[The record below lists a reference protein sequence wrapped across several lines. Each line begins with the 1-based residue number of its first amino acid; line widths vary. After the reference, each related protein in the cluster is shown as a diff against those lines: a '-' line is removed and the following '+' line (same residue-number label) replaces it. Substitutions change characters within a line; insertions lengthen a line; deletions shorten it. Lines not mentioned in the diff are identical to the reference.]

1 MTPQPIS
8 RVLATT
14 TLVVIVACFGL
25 GRRLP
30 GAAPVKTQDK
40 KLAADDLVARHLQ
53 SIGSAKARADVKTRA
68 VVGGITFKDW
78 SGQIKNTDG
87 VAALISAGSKVR
99 YGMSF
104 ASAFYPRE
112 QIVFDGAHP
121 KTMRLPSGARSPLAV
136 FLDTQT
142 RPLTE
147 GLFCGVLSTAW
158 PLLDIQRTQPKLS
171 YHGLKKVD
179 GRPLL
184 ELEYRP
190 RKGSDDLRILLYF
203 DPDTFR
209 HRRTEYSYTVSNI
222 LNGSRP
228 SADRQADIVY
238 LLSED
243 FDDFKSVDGLTLPHA
258 YMLQLSVQGRGSV
271 SLRDWSLAVK
281 NISHA
286 EKLDDA
292 KFKID

>member
-1 MTPQPIS
+1 VTSQPII

-14 TLVVIVACFGL
+14 ALIVIVACFGM

-30 GAAPVKTQDK
+30 GAAPANAQDK
-40 KLAADDLVARHLQ
+40 KLGADDLVARHLQ
-53 SIGSAKARADVKTRA
+53 SIGTAQARADVKTRA
-68 VVGGITFKDW
+68 VVGAVTFKDW

-104 ASAFYPRE
+104 VSTFYPRE
-112 QIVFDGAHP
+112 QIAFDGAHP
-121 KTMRLPSGARSPLAV
+121 KTMRLPSGARSPLAA

-142 RPLTE
+142 GPLTE

-158 PLLDIQRTQPKLS
+158 PLMDMQRTQPKLS
-171 YHGLKKVD
+171 YHGVKKVD
-179 GRPLL
+179 GQPLL
-184 ELEYRP
+184 QLEYRP
-190 RKGSDDLRILLYF
+190 RKGSDDLTIMLYF

-209 HRRTEYSYTVSNI
+209 HRRTEYTYTVSNI

-228 SADRQADIVY
+228 GADRQADIVY

-243 FDDFKSVDGLTLPHA
+243 FDDFQSVDGLTLPHA
-258 YMLQLSVQGRGSV
+258 YRLQLSVQGRGSV
-271 SLRDWSLAVK
+271 SLREWTLAVK
-281 NISHA
+281 SISHA